1 MTEHPGLYAIDY
13 CTESHIHTT
22 TAVSENDY
30 TRCGDCGGVLRG
42 DDPRLAT
49 DDEHEVANYTTR
61 HRPDGSVAHCIE
73 CTCGVISMADNH
85 DGARAARQR
94 HLALVGPPPA
104 PADRFY
110 REPHPDIHDATTPPG
125 VTQLPAVTTSM
136 TPAQFKEWL
145 AADGTLFMVIL
156 PTNRT
161 FVIKVPAP
169 QHEFFVA
176 MMQQIRFAL
185 GPEVQAVRMN
195 VVTGDPAATDGTA
208 TEAPDWAKPDNIA
221 RPSGEQEQPPCGH
234 PNHGNP
240 DHECTPFQPPTRHE
254 YRDDIRHTVQHD
266 IAGYAHV
273 DIDGPQ
279 LHSVTCTCGH
289 TATGDTRHDA
299 YRSHNRHALH
309 PEA

>member
-1 MTEHPGLYAIDY
+1 MTEHHGLDPVNY

-22 TAVSENDY
+22 ATIAEGDY
-30 TRCGDCGGVLRG
+30 DRCGECGGVLRG

-49 DDEHEVANYTTR
+49 DDT
-61 HRPDGSVAHCIE
+61 
-73 CTCGVISMADNH
+73 GV
-85 DGARAARQR
+85 
-94 HLALVGPPPA
+94 
-104 PADRFY
+104 F
-110 REPHPDIHDATTPPG
+110 DATTPPG

-145 AADGTLFMVIL
+145 ASDGTLFMVIL
-156 PTNRT
+156 PANRT

-176 MMQQIRFAL
+176 MMQQVRFAL

-195 VVTGDPAATDGTA
+195 VVTGDPAAADGTA
-208 TEAPDWAKPDNIA
+208 TEAPDWAKPADNIA

-240 DHECTPFQPPTRHE
+240 NHECTPFRPPTRHE
-254 YRDDIRHTVQHD
+254 FRDADTCGMGDERPCKHGTRGGRYCTACAAEADIRHTVQHD
-266 IAGYAHV
+266 IAGYAHIDDLPV
-273 DIDGPQ
+273 GRDI
-279 LHSVTCTCGH
+279 HSVTCTCGH
-289 TATGDTRHDA
+289 LSTGDTRHDA
-299 YRSHNRHALH
+299 YRSHNTHALH

>member
-1 MTEHPGLYAIDY
+1 MTDHDAIRY

-22 TAVSENDY
+22 TAIAEGDY
-30 TRCGDCGGVLRG
+30 DRCGECGGVLRG

-49 DDEHEVANYTTR
+49 DDTGDT
-61 HRPDGSVAHCIE
+61 
-73 CTCGVISMADNH
+73 GV
-85 DGARAARQR
+85 
-94 HLALVGPPPA
+94 
-104 PADRFY
+104 F
-110 REPHPDIHDATTPPG
+110 DATTPPG
-125 VTQLPAVTTSM
+125 ITQLPAVTTSM

-156 PTNRT
+156 PANRT

-195 VVTGDPAATDGTA
+195 VVSGDPAAADGTA
-208 TEAPDWAKPDNIA
+208 TEAPDWAKPADNIA
-221 RPSGEQEQPPCGH
+221 RPSGEQE
-234 PNHGNP
+234 
-240 DHECTPFQPPTRHE
+240 QPPTRHE

-299 YRSHNRHALH
+299 YRSHNTHALH